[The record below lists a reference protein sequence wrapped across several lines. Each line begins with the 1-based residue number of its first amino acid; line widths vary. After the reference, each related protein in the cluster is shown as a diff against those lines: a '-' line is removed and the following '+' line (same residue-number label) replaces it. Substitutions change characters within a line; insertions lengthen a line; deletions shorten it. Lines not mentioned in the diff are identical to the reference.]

1 MAGSSRVARL
11 AILIDADNSNPA
23 RLPQL
28 LAEIA
33 KLGNASVRRAYGNWT
48 SGHLGGWKST
58 LLDHSI
64 QPIQQ
69 FNYTTGKNATDSAL
83 IIDAMDLL
91 YAGMLE
97 GFCIVSSDSDFTRLA
112 ARIREQ
118 GLTVYGFGERK
129 TPTAFV
135 AACDKFVYVE
145 NLGAQEEKLP
155 KTDTL
160 KGDRKLDALLRD
172 AMDAASDDSGWAHL
186 GAVGSNLVRLA
197 PDFDPRTWGYRKL
210 KDLVAAHPAYAVQER
225 TGADGRT
232 TAVYIQ
238 AKAARTAPAAAP
250 DSATRRRRAPRPG

>member
-33 KLGNASVRRAYGNWT
+33 KFGNASVRRAYGNWT
-48 SGHLGGWKST
+48 SGHLGKWKEG
-58 LLDHSI
+58 LLTHSI

-91 YAGMLE
+91 YGGHLD

-129 TPTAFV
+129 TPQAFV
-135 AACDKFVYVE
+135 AACDKFIYTE
-145 NLGAQEEKLP
+145 NLGVEADEGEGEDRKPAPQPTKL
-155 KTDTL
+155 KR
-160 KGDRKLDALLRD
+160 DRKLDALLHE
-172 AMDAASDDSGWAHL
+172 AVDAAADDSGWAHL

-197 PDFDPRTWGYRKL
+197 SDFDPRSYGFRKL
-210 KDLVAAHPAYAVQER
+210 KDLVAAHPGYLVEER
-225 TGADGRT
+225 ASADGKT
-232 TAVYIQ
+232 GTIYI
-238 AKAARTAPAAAP
+238 
-250 DSATRRRRAPRPG
+250 RPKK

>member
-1 MAGSSRVARL
+1 MASSPDREDRL

-33 KLGNASVRRAYGNWT
+33 KFGNASVRRAYGNWT
-48 SGHLGGWKST
+48 SGHLGGWKSG
-58 LLDHSI
+58 LLTHSI

-91 YAGMLE
+91 YSGHLD

-129 TPTAFV
+129 TPQAFV
-135 AACDKFVYVE
+135 AACDKFIYTE
-145 NLGAQEEKLP
+145 NLGVEDDIEEGGTGKSGKP
-155 KTDTL
+155 QPRKPVQL
-160 KGDRKLDALLRD
+160 KRDRKLDALLHE
-172 AMDAASDDSGWAHL
+172 AVDAAADDSGWAHL

-197 PDFDPRTWGYRKL
+197 SDFDPRSYGFRKL
-210 KDLVAAHPAYAVQER
+210 KDLVAAHPGYLVEER
-225 TGADGRT
+225 ASADGKTGTIYLRS
-232 TAVYIQ
+232 
-238 AKAARTAPAAAP
+238 KK
-250 DSATRRRRAPRPG
+250 